1 MAHRLNIE
9 FYLYTGFNETAS
21 DSYAAYQYMKSL
33 DVGFQ
38 HLHYG
43 DPVQHE
49 EVFKN
54 LQSWFPED
62 EVAAF
67 PFVTYSEI
75 YANSDTPPRV
85 QKLVAGKEAIFA
97 TDWKALENFSG

>member
-9 FYLYTGFNETAS
+9 FYLYTGFNQTAN
-21 DSYAAYQYMKSL
+21 DAYAAYQYLKSI
-33 DVGFQ
+33 DFGFQ

-43 DPVQHE
+43 DPAQHE
-49 EVFKN
+49 EVLVN
-54 LQSWFPED
+54 LRSWFPDQTEFN
-62 EVAAF
+62 F
-67 PFVTYSEI
+67 PFMTYSEI

-85 QKLVAGKEAIFA
+85 PRIVIGKEAIFA

>member
-9 FYLYTGFNETAS
+9 FYLYTGFNETANN
-21 DSYAAYQYMKSL
+21 SYAAYQYLKSL
-33 DVGFQ
+33 GVGFQ

-43 DPVQHE
+43 DPSQHAD
-49 EVFKN
+49 VFNNMKT
-54 LQSWFPED
+54 WFPAEA
-62 EVAAF
+62 ELSF
-67 PFVTYSEI
+67 PFVTYAEI
-75 YANSDTPPRV
+75 YANTDTPPRV